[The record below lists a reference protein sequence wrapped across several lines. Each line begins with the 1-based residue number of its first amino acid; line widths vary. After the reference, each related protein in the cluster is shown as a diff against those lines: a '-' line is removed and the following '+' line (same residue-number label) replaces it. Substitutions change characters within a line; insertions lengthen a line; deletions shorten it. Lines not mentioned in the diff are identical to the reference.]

1 MGRRLSYRR
10 RRLLFE
16 ITAKMLDIDGLSH
29 VKMRILK
36 ITWGAETRKSMKYP
50 MLKCYSAN
58 DMGENF
64 TKSSK
69 SPMLK
74 GDS

>member
-16 ITAKMLDIDGLSH
+16 LTAKMPCIDGLPH
-29 VKMRILK
+29 VKMRISK

-50 MLKCYSAN
+50 ILKCYSAN
-58 DMGENF
+58 DMGL
-64 TKSSK
+64 KSYK
-69 SPMLK
+69 IVEKPHVK
-74 GDS
+74 R

>member
-1 MGRRLSYRR
+1 MM
-10 RRLLFE
+10 
-16 ITAKMLDIDGLSH
+16 AKMLCIDGLSH

-58 DMGENF
+58 DMGL
-64 TKSSK
+64 KSYK
-69 SPMLK
+69 IVEKPHVK
-74 GDS
+74 R

>member
-16 ITAKMLDIDGLSH
+16 MTAKMLCIDGLSH

-58 DMGENF
+58 DMGL
-64 TKSSK
+64 KSYK
-69 SPMLK
+69 IVEKPHVK
-74 GDS
+74 R